1 MNKKNPIKYFYF
13 ILFTFFA
20 ASSLGQNITYKIKG
34 YTPSDHNTI
43 KSLFK
48 TNDSTN
54 LNTKNLSYFEE
65 RLNYEG
71 YFNFDLNE
79 KSLNDSITNIEIKLN
94 GVVKII
100 KIPSSVIPEEILVLN
115 NLAHSNKQKD
125 YLFIDIKQFKNF
137 INELNNYYSSRGF
150 PFNYIELKPKL
161 VKKDTLISSLEIKTN
176 SPRKIDNV
184 IVQGYKSF
192 PKNFIKNYLKISKS
206 KPVNLVALKKID
218 TLLSEL
224 DFVSIRSA
232 SRLLFTETKSEL
244 YLKLKKQ
251 NVNEFDGFIGFT
263 NKEKK
268 IKLSGNLKIQLKNN
282 FNYGESIS
290 IRYINDESDQETF
303 ETNISAPFIFS
314 LPMQLNYNLNYFRKD
329 STFNSTYQFLKLD
342 YIINNQLMSGIEYD
356 FRKSNTL
363 TKTINQED
371 YESKFVGVSIKNQK
385 LHRRKRGNDWN
396 YLINSKIKFGKRTAE
411 NYDSKQLIFEASIL
425 KNFFLNDK
433 NHIQARFKINHL
445 KSNNYLENEL
455 LRTGGV
461 NSIRGFE
468 ENSILTNSF
477 LLVNL
482 EYIYGL
488 NDELSVYPLFDLM
501 HTANKIQRTTENL
514 YAFGLGLK
522 IKKNN
527 YNLDLNYT
535 LGGVS
540 NNKNENL
547 KGKISIILKTG
558 I

>member
-1 MNKKNPIKYFYF
+1 M
-13 ILFTFFA
+13 A
-20 ASSLGQNITYKIKG
+20 ASSLGQNITYKITG
-34 YTPSDHNTI
+34 HTPSDQITLE
-43 KSLFK
+43 SLFK

-54 LNTKNLSYFEE
+54 LNTINLSYFKE

-71 YFNFDLNE
+71 YFNYDINE

-94 GVVKII
+94 HIIKII
-100 KIPSSVIPEEILVLN
+100 KVPKEVIPYETYELLN
-115 NLAHSNKQKD
+115 LTYLKIQKN
-125 YLFIDIKQFKNF
+125 YLLIDIKQLRNF
-137 INELNNYYSSRGF
+137 INELNNFYSSNGF
-150 PFNYIELKPKL
+150 PFNCVQFKPNFTI
-161 VKKDTLISSLEIKTN
+161 KDTIYSNLEIKTN
-176 SPRKIDNV
+176 DLRIIDNV
-184 IVQGYKSF
+184 IIKGYEKF
-192 PKNFIKNYLKISKS
+192 PKNFIRNYIGIRKNR
-206 KPVNLVALKKID
+206 PVNLISLKKID
-218 TLLSEL
+218 TLINEL
-224 DFVSIRSA
+224 DFVST
-232 SRLLFTETKSEL
+232 SRPSQLLFTDTKSEL
-244 YLKLKKQ
+244 YLNLKKQ

-268 IKLSGNLKIQLKNN
+268 IELSGNLKIQLKNN
-282 FNYGESIS
+282 FNYGESVS
-290 IRYINDESDQETF
+290 IRYVNDESEQETF
-303 ETNISAPFIFS
+303 ETNISAPFIFN

-329 STFNSTYQFLKLD
+329 STFSNTYQFLKLD
-342 YIINNQLMSGIEYD
+342 YIINNQLRSGIEYD

-385 LHRRKRGNDWN
+385 LLRRKRGTDWN

-411 NYDSKQLIFEASIL
+411 NYDSKQLILEASIL

-455 LRTGGV
+455 FRTGGV

-482 EYIYGL
+482 EYTYGL

-501 HTANKIQRTTENL
+501 HTANKIQRTIENL

-535 LGGVS
+535 VGGVY

-547 KGKISIILKTG
+547 KSKISVILKTG

>member
-1 MNKKNPIKYFYF
+1 M
-13 ILFTFFA
+13 A
-20 ASSLGQNITYKIKG
+20 ASSLGQNITYKISG
-34 YTPSDHNTI
+34 HTPSDQSTLE
-43 KSLFK
+43 SLFK

-54 LNTKNLSYFEE
+54 LNTKNLSYFKE

-71 YFNFDLNE
+71 YFNYDINE

-94 GVVKII
+94 DIIKII
-100 KIPSSVIPEEILVLN
+100 KVPKEVIPDETYELLN
-115 NLAHSNKQKD
+115 LTYLKIQKN
-125 YLFIDIKQFKNF
+125 YLLIDIKQLRNF
-137 INELNNYYSSRGF
+137 INELNNFYSSNGF
-150 PFNYIELKPKL
+150 PFNCVQFKPNFTI
-161 VKKDTLISSLEIKTN
+161 KDTIYSNLEIKT
-176 SPRKIDNV
+176 SDLRMIDNV
-184 IVQGYKSF
+184 IIKGYEKF
-192 PKNFIKNYLKISKS
+192 PKNFIRNYIGIRKNR
-206 KPVNLVALKKID
+206 PVNLISLKKID
-218 TLLSEL
+218 TLINEL
-224 DFVSIRSA
+224 DFVST
-232 SRLLFTETKSEL
+232 SRPSQLLFTDTKSEL
-244 YLKLKKQ
+244 YLNLKKQ

-268 IKLSGNLKIQLKNN
+268 IELSGNLKIQLKNN
-282 FNYGESIS
+282 FNYGESVS
-290 IRYINDESDQETF
+290 IRYVNDESKQETF
-303 ETNISAPFIFS
+303 ETNISAPFIFN

-329 STFNSTYQFLKLD
+329 STFSNTYQFLKLD
-342 YIINNQLMSGIEYD
+342 YIINNQLRSGIEYD

-385 LHRRKRGNDWN
+385 LLRRKRGTDWN

-411 NYDSKQLIFEASIL
+411 NYDSKQLILEASIL

-455 LRTGGV
+455 FRTGGV

-482 EYIYGL
+482 EYTYGL

-501 HTANKIQRTTENL
+501 HTANKIQRTIENL

-535 LGGVS
+535 VGGVY

-547 KGKISIILKTG
+547 KSKISVIFKTG